1 MKLMVIDGNSMINR
15 SFYGIRPL
23 STRDGLYTHAVFG
36 FLTTLTRLR
45 EEEKPDAV
53 CVTFDVHAPTFR
65 HTADESYK
73 ATRKPMPEEL
83 RMQMP
88 VLKEVLDA
96 LNIPRYELEGWEAD
110 DLIGTISRRCEAD
123 GWECVVVTGD
133 KDSLQLI
140 TDHTKVKL
148 VSTRMGQTTT
158 KDMIAAVLSTRY
170 RVLKTEG
177 NYNNNI
183 GLPLTLLRL
192 DRSCEI
198 CVLEMGMD
206 RPGEIDYLGEIVQPD
221 VGVITNIGD
230 AHIERLGSRENIFRA
245 KCELLPHIRPGGL
258 VVLNGDDPM
267 LASLRGRTPV
277 PAVFCGRE
285 EGLEYRA
292 RRLEGDGD
300 SRILCQMTTPRMDRQ
315 VEIPALGEHMIYPAL
330 IAAAI
335 GERFGLTQDQ
345 IVEGILRFVPTRMR
359 MNILYRGDGIVI
371 LDDTY
376 NANPQS
382 MRAAI
387 SVLSDRRSQWSIAV
401 LGDMFELGPFA
412 PALHTGVGEC
422 LGKARI
428 DCLVAVG
435 ELAEHIAQG
444 ARNSGVPLVYHC
456 KDKAEAKPVLDQLV
470 RPGSTILVKAS
481 RGMELEELTAY
492 LLSITPEAE

>member
-1 MKLMVIDGNSMINR
+1 MEPMTIREIMDAVGGKLLGEFGDINR
-15 SFYGIRPL
+15 MVGRVETDSRTIHAGSLFVPL
-23 STRDGLYTHAVFG
+23 VGERFDGHAYINAALEG
-36 FLTTLTRLR
+36 GALGCLTAR
-45 EEEKPDAV
+45 E
-53 CVTFDVHAPTFR
+53 R
-65 HTADESYK
+65 ESYRPDRFYIKVASTQRALRDLAAWYK
-73 ATRKPMPEEL
+73 ARFP
-83 RMQMP
+83 
-88 VLKEVLDA
+88 
-96 LNIPRYELEGWEAD
+96 IPFIA
-110 DLIGTISRRCEAD
+110 
-123 GWECVVVTGD
+123 VTGSVG
-133 KDSLQLI
+133 K
-140 TDHTKVKL
+140 
-148 VSTRMGQTTT
+148 TTT

-292 RRLEGDGD
+292 QSASSEGLDSLRSRL
-300 SRILCQMTTPRMDRQ
+300 TTPAMDRE
-315 VEIPALGEHMIYPAL
+315 VCIPALGSHMIYPTL
-330 IAAAI
+330 IAAAV
-335 GERFGLTQDQ
+335 GEHFGLTADEIEQ
-345 IVEGILRFVPTRMR
+345 GIARFVPTRMR
-359 MNILYRGDGIVI
+359 MNLVQRGNGITI

-387 SVLSDRRSQWSIAV
+387 SVLADSRSAWKLAV
-401 LGDMFELGPFA
+401 LGDMFELGPYS
-412 PALHTGVGEC
+412 PALHTGVGEY
-422 LGKARI
+422 LGKRKI

-435 ELAEHIAQG
+435 DQARYLAEGAQSAG
-444 ARNSGVPLVYHC
+444 MTAVYPCADKKAAREILPGLI
-456 KDKAEAKPVLDQLV
+456 
-470 RPGSTILVKAS
+470 RPDSTILVKAS
-481 RGMELEELTAY
+481 RGMRMEELVDQ
-492 LLSITPEAE
+492 LLELTPEQ